1 MTESLAVETTEGTGP
16 HAGPPPH
23 YGSVA
28 DEYWA
33 LTDGAGLLDRSH
45 VGRVSVSGEDALDLL
60 NRLSTNELMT
70 LEAGQGA
77 PTVLTSNKGRILDLL
92 YVFRLEDRL
101 TVLTSPQ
108 RNGKVIDWLEFYT
121 IMEDVSVEDRTP
133 NTAML
138 SFVGPRAAA
147 LLDDLTG
154 QDVSS
159 LDVYEGVVA
168 TLSGVEAG
176 VYRTDFFSGLPA
188 YDVIVDDDPAR
199 RVWED
204 VLQKGGSVGLLPV
217 GADALEAARVERGV
231 PVYGKELTESY
242 NPLEAGLRKYISFT
256 KGCYVGQEVVARL
269 DTYKKVQR
277 QLVGLRW
284 DSDSDP
290 GENARLLLDGKQVGV
305 VTSAVSSPR
314 LKQAVGLGYV
324 RKAHAEP
331 GTVLAAESEN
341 SQMATEVGALP
352 Q

>member
-1 MTESLAVETTEGTGP
+1 MTESLAVETGEGAGP

-23 YGSVA
+23 YGSVV
-28 DEYWA
+28 DEYGA
-33 LTDGAGLLDRSH
+33 LTEGAGLLDRSH
-45 VGRVSVSGEDALDLL
+45 VGRLSVSGEDALDLL

-108 RNGKVIDWLEFYT
+108 RHAKVIDWLEFYT

-138 SFVGPRAAA
+138 SFVGPKAAA

-154 QDVSS
+154 QDLSS
-159 LDVYEGVVA
+159 LDMYEGLVA
-168 TLSGVEAG
+168 TLSGVEAE
-176 VYRTDFFSGLPA
+176 VYRTDFFSGMPA
-188 YDVIVDDDPAR
+188 YDVMVDSDRLR
-199 RVWED
+199 RLWED
-204 VLQKGGSVGLLPV
+204 VLQKGESVGLVPV
-217 GADALEAARVERGV
+217 GADALEAVRVERGV

-242 NPLEAGLRKYISFT
+242 NPLEAGLHKYISFT

-277 QLVGLRW
+277 RLVGLRW
-284 DSDSDP
+284 DSDSGP
-290 GENARLLLDGKQVGV
+290 GENASLLLDGKQVGV
-305 VTSAVSSPR
+305 VTSVAPSPR
-314 LKQAVGLGYV
+314 LKRAVGLGYV
-324 RKAHAEP
+324 RNAHTEP
-331 GTVLAAESEN
+331 GTVLAAEAGN
-341 SQMATEVGALP
+341 GQTATEVVELP